1 MFLLDRLKGHTS
13 AEYTESEGLGSA
25 VEQVGM
31 FKGRAFKVKGHGI
44 RASHVSDEE
53 VARFIQ
59 EELPG
64 YYTYTTRVKT
74 FVDRHHVRH
83 ACIEIKG
90 WIGLSRRMNR
100 YNPFDVTCTIRTK
113 TPASA

>member
-1 MFLLDRLKGHTS
+1 MSLFGRLKGHTS

-25 VEQVGM
+25 VQQVGM
-31 FKGRAFKVKGHGI
+31 FTGRTFKVKGHGI
-44 RASHVSDEE
+44 RASHVSDRE
-53 VARFIQ
+53 VTRFIQ

-64 YYTYTTRVKT
+64 YYTYTTKVRT
-74 FVDRHHVRH
+74 FMDRHHVRH

-90 WIGLSRRMNR
+90 WIGLSRQMNR
-100 YNPFDVTCTIRTK
+100 YNPFDLTCTIKTE